1 MVRINWTQQASQD
14 LEDIYFHIAK
24 DSKLYAKRQT
34 ENIKFRTNILKVY
47 PKIGKPVPEFHFDT
61 IREILDGKY
70 RIVYMIIDELE

>member
-34 ENIKFRTNILKVY
+34 ENIKFRTNILNYTLKL
-47 PKIGKPVPEFHFDT
+47 PNQAQNFIS
-61 IREILDGKY
+61 ILFEKF
-70 RIVYMIIDELE
+70 